1 MEHLQTIPST
11 MADREK
17 PFSMEKVQ
25 SFERFGSQQS
35 LSNAS
40 NMGSQQLTGSQV
52 NINIQINGP
61 ALVAGNRSSS
71 GHLVS
76 KNKFEPQPKRTLG

>member
-25 SFERFGSQQS
+25 NFDRYGSQQS

-52 NINIQINGP
+52 NINTQINGP